1 MGLIAAIA
9 FWMPNCSPHSLHETI
24 SVFGRWATS
33 LWLSF
38 TATGHRCSPGL
49 NVFLYSRGISSITLA
64 AVKCYWSH
72 LLLLKFLKRIPHI
85 VTTPPITMAQ
95 GNEDRA
101 RMSLLTWSSEHPPA
115 WAEPTPEKSCR
126 KVGSCPFAVTENP
139 VSQDSRCLLWNPSN
153 HFCVLLVLSVS
164 VGSLCGPTTSLD

>member
-9 FWMPNCSPHSLHETI
+9 FWMPNSSPHSLHETI

-49 NVFLYSRGISSITLA
+49 NVFLYSSGISSITLA

-72 LLLLKFLKRIPHI
+72 LLLLKFPTHAPHCNNG
-85 VTTPPITMAQ
+85 TDTMARR
-95 GNEDRA
+95 NEERA
-101 RMSLLTWSSEHPPA
+101 RMSFLTWSSEPPPA
-115 WAEPTPEKSCR
+115 WAEATPEKFECI
-126 KVGSCPFAVTENP
+126 G
-139 VSQDSRCLLWNPSN
+139 
-153 HFCVLLVLSVS
+153 
-164 VGSLCGPTTSLD
+164 